1 MLCDSVPDMSLR
13 WHWHCCEGSEGLL
26 GQAYHCALPSLFFF
40 NRSVLKGG
48 RRVQSIEVPT
58 VKLNKAWKGMA
69 HMAGIS
75 ATISVTRANKNGSF
89 TYTEISEL

>member
-1 MLCDSVPDMSLR
+1 MKALR
-13 WHWHCCEGSEGLL
+13 VYLAKLTIVHFPAC
-26 GQAYHCALPSLFFF
+26 FFL

-89 TYTEISEL
+89 TCTEISEL